1 MSSSDY
7 HLGYYE
13 GLRNATAMLIDMA
26 SQVRSEEVAQAFS
39 KAVSALAEERD
50 KAKHIANEQAEFE
63 EEDYQ

>member
-13 GLRNATAMLIDMA
+13 GLRNATVMLIDMA

-39 KAVSALAEERD
+39 KAVSALVEERD
-50 KAKHIANEQAEFE
+50 KAKQIANEQAEFE

>member
-50 KAKHIANEQAEFE
+50 KAKQIANEQAEFE